1 MNSSETDWPSGA
13 WMCLPQLRLS
23 PYLATARAVAQPR
36 RMSGAASEAAELRH
50 PILQLALWSLPA
62 PQLHEPSE
70 QSTALEMSS
79 SCTVPTERVIGAEPE
94 AQISRS
100 SAPWPD

>member
-1 MNSSETDWPSGA
+1 
-13 WMCLPQLRLS
+13 MCLPQLRLS

-70 QSTALEMSS
+70 QSTALD
-79 SCTVPTERVIGAEPE
+79 VHVLRWLFGAVIELMGRPGISWKVVVIFYEP
-94 AQISRS
+94 
-100 SAPWPD
+100 